1 MLFRTIVKRVV
12 STLFVGG
19 FIVSNAAA
27 QGLVINEV
35 DVYADNPFVELFG
48 LPESDLGGYT
58 LVLAKAQFLGGGVY
72 EAQMYEVV
80 DLASLSLDAEGF
92 VDLEL
97 QLNTTIAA
105 VAIYEIEAS
114 ELETGTPPPSDD
126 IVDALVYG
134 NTSPGNP
141 QAAVLLQALMPPSSE
156 LIYEGSEG
164 NAQGHSMSRF
174 PDGGNAFDVS
184 SYEIQA
190 PTQGISNVLE
200 CDGGY
205 LEITNLNYDTLCTDQ
220 GPAVATFTHITDA
233 PFALLT
239 LFVTDLE
246 GQILTSASGSAINV
260 QGLGDGEFY
269 VVAVSHNM
277 PLNDATTSQGE
288 YIENVTGE
296 GCTSISD
303 FPYLILGE
311 TCETPACD
319 GGTMLD
325 ASGSEEV
332 LVCLSNDG
340 TYVPFGYYSDAVED
354 DFLFAVCS
362 DDDVILAT
370 TDQPYYDFT
379 DLGADIYH
387 VWGIS
392 SQGEINE
399 TSILPGE
406 LVFNASASECDSVGA
421 SALEVT
427 VLQCGDA
434 GLCDDLIISEY
445 VEGDSHNKAI
455 EIHNPSPITIDL
467 NDYSV
472 QVYNNGA
479 TEPTQELELE
489 GQLLPGGTFVIG
501 NSQATP
507 IIQNVST
514 VFSQVTWYN
523 GNDAI
528 VLRKNGEP
536 IDIMGVIGQDPGE
549 PWTVTSGGAMAEF
562 TLVRKPNVG
571 HGTTDWSEGMI
582 QWDSY
587 PQDTFDFLGS
597 HSATCGG
604 LGTMQI
610 GFDSPELYVYEGG
623 GVSVGMSPTYPL
635 ENAVMQVDVVGGDAL
650 VGLDFPDVF
659 PLQFDFEMGL
669 LNTQS
674 FTFTAIDEEDPELQE
689 DVLLALSV
697 VSGNVELGIDTV
709 VVHILPSDLEYPVY
723 EINQVRGTNTQG
735 VLDSIDVACEL
746 RGIVHGWNDYPSG
759 LQFTLIDETNG
770 INAFSPVSD
779 FGYDVEEGDSVRVR
793 GVIDQYLG
801 LAQIR
806 MDTLIYEGSG
816 FETETPNLVAEMSE
830 ETESRMVTLKCV
842 ELINPNEWTNTIPA
856 FDVAITT
863 GIQELTMRIDAN
875 TDLFGQPAPLGVFG
889 VTGIGGQRDYN
900 PPLVDGYTITPR
912 GQFDLTEPV
921 LADFLVVS
929 PWSGNGPV
937 DIFNLST
944 GAGAYLW
951 DMGDGESYQ
960 EDTPEH
966 EYTSAGT
973 FTIVLTAFSEDG
985 ECTSQ
990 TSADVVSNWVGLHE
1004 LESNEVLAYPN
1015 PTNGFVTVEL
1025 KGNITSSWSLFDS
1038 KGSVVM
1044 ENNSSITSKI
1054 ELDLSGQ
1061 ESGIYTLIIEGYSPI
1076 RVLVK

>member
-1 MLFRTIVKRVV
+1 MLFKTKAK
-12 STLFVGG
+12 SAF
-19 FIVSNAAA
+19 AALTSMVFLVTNSLA
-27 QGLVINEV
+27 QGVVINEV
-35 DVYADNPFVELFG
+35 DVYADEPFVELFG
-48 LPESDLGGYT
+48 LPEFGLEGYT
-58 LVLAKAQFLGGGVY
+58 LVLAKAQFLGGGLY
-72 EAQMYEVV
+72 EAQIYEML
-80 DLASLSLDAEGF
+80 DLADAALNSEGF
-92 VDLEL
+92 IDFEL
-97 QLNTTIAA
+97 PLNTTIAA
-105 VAIYEIEAS
+105 VALYEVEAT
-114 ELETGTPPPSDD
+114 ELAIGTPPPSDD
-126 IVDALVYG
+126 IVDAIVYG
-134 NTSPGNP
+134 NTSPGAP
-141 QAAVLLQALMPPSSE
+141 QAAALLQALMPPSSD

-174 PDGGNAFDVS
+174 PDGGDAFDIA

-190 PTQGISNVLE
+190 PTQGTSNILE

-205 LEITNLNYDTLCTDQ
+205 LELTNLSNDTLCTDQ
-220 GPAVATFTHITDA
+220 GPAVATFTHVSDA

-239 LFVTDLE
+239 LFITDQDGL
-246 GQILTSASGSAINV
+246 ILASANGSAVNF
-260 QGLGDGEFY
+260 QGLGDGELE
-269 VVAVSHNM
+269 VVAVSHNEASTM
-277 PLNDATTSQGE
+277 VGANIDS
-288 YIENVTGE
+288 VSGE

-303 FPYLILGE
+303 FPYPIFGM

-354 DFLFAVCS
+354 DFLFAVC
-362 DDDVILAT
+362 DDDDIILAT
-370 TDQPYYDFT
+370 TDLPYYDFT

-387 VWGIS
+387 VWGVS
-392 SQGEINE
+392 TQGEVDPA
-399 TSILPGE
+399 SIQAGE
-406 LVFNASASECDSVGA
+406 LVFNATALECDSVGA

-455 EIHNPSPITIDL
+455 ELHNPSPITISL
-467 NDYSV
+467 EAYTV

-479 TEPTQELELE
+479 TEPTQELQLE

-507 IIQNVST
+507 VIQNVST

-571 HGTTDWSEGMI
+571 HGTTDWNEGMT

-587 PQDTFDFLGS
+587 PQDTFDFLGT

-623 GVSVGMSPTYPL
+623 GVVVGMSPTYPL
-635 ENAVMQVDVVGGDAL
+635 ENAVMQVDVVGGDAI

-659 PLQFDFEMGL
+659 PLQFDFDMGL

-674 FTFTAIDEEDPELQE
+674 FTFTAMDEEDPELQE
-689 DVLLALSV
+689 DLLLALSV
-697 VSGNVELGIDTV
+697 VSGDVELGIDTV

-723 EINQVRGTNTQG
+723 EINQVRGTNPQG

-816 FETETPNLVAEMSE
+816 FDTETPNLVAEMSE

-842 ELINPNEWTNTIPA
+842 ELLNPNEWTNTIPA

-875 TDLFGQPAPLGVFG
+875 TDLFGQPAPIGVFG

-960 EDTPEH
+960 DDTPEH

-985 ECTSQ
+985 ECSSQ
-990 TSADVVSNWVGLHE
+990 TSADVVSNWVGMHE

-1015 PTNGFVTVEL
+1015 PTNGFVTIEL
-1025 KGNITSSWSLFDS
+1025 KGNITSSWNLFDS

-1044 ENNSSITSKI
+1044 ENNNSSTTKI

-1061 ESGIYTLIIEGYSPI
+1061 ESGIYTLKAEGYSPI